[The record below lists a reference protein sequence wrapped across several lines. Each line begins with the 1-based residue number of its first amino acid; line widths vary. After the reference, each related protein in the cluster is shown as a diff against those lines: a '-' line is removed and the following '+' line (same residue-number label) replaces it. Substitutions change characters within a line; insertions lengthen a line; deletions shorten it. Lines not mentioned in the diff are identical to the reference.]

1 MSFLLWLILH
11 LIISFALSCSYEW
24 MEHKGG
30 PRDCNDNNHDNT
42 NNDNINNN
50 NILLIITMIIILQLN
65 IHASGSHYHYQPPD
79 VTKQDIRTG
88 KTTLIK
94 LVIFIIIIYLLTYF
108 IFIGS
113 LKVITMNGKL
123 EV

>member
-50 NILLIITMIIILQLN
+50 NILLIITMIIILLNYLIFMPLVRTITTSRQMLQSKIYEQEKQL
-65 IHASGSHYHYQPPD
+65 
-79 VTKQDIRTG
+79 
-88 KTTLIK
+88 
-94 LVIFIIIIYLLTYF
+94 
-108 IFIGS
+108 
-113 LKVITMNGKL
+113 
-123 EV
+123 